1 MQSIRLKHPEALNDS
16 KPSSKL
22 LGYWTYHIKQKS
34 WSLSKDLEQALSI
47 TSSSIQNHSLLH
59 LVHPDEQ
66 AVVSKQFQNARQNHE
81 PFESF
86 HRMMIKDQYRFV
98 YVRSRVDEQDGHM
111 IAYFGTIEDIT
122 GDVMSSVEHA
132 SRIQSLEKEMEKLN
146 QSLQEERLLHKQH
159 VDAKSS
165 FLSTMSH
172 EIRTPMNAMI
182 GFTHLLAET
191 ELKDEQKEYITRI
204 QDSSKHL
211 LSIIN
216 DILDLSKME
225 AGKMTIENRRFAID
239 QMLQEV
245 KDLFSEQA
253 KRKRLYIDFE
263 TIHCPNYVIGD
274 AIRIKQIL
282 INLISN
288 ALKFTDI
295 GGLSIVISSQ
305 FKDPHT
311 ALVSFRVKD
320 TGIGMSQAQQDKLF
334 KEYEQASSST
344 TRLFGGTGLGLSIS
358 MRLAKLMHGDISVE
372 SKLNEGST
380 FTLILPLKLDEREDD
395 VLEDQVIIK
404 NYRKH
409 ARILVAEDHVLS
421 QKLVERLLT
430 NLEED
435 VLIVDNGE
443 QALQA
448 MKEYVFDLVFLDMNM
463 PLLDGISATKSIR
476 RFNTKTP
483 IVALT
488 ANAYPEERS
497 QCLLAGMND
506 VLVKPIDSKSLQEAL
521 VKWIPEE

>member
-1 MQSIRLKHPEALNDS
+1 
-16 KPSSKL
+16 
-22 LGYWTYHIKQKS
+22 
-34 WSLSKDLEQALSI
+34 
-47 TSSSIQNHSLLH
+47 
-59 LVHPDEQ
+59 
-66 AVVSKQFQNARQNHE
+66 
-81 PFESF
+81 
-86 HRMMIKDQYRFV
+86 
-98 YVRSRVDEQDGHM
+98 
-111 IAYFGTIEDIT
+111 
-122 GDVMSSVEHA
+122 
-132 SRIQSLEKEMEKLN
+132 
-146 QSLQEERLLHKQH
+146 
-159 VDAKSS
+159 
-165 FLSTMSH
+165 MSH

-253 KRKRLYIDFE
+253 KRKHLYMDFE

-295 GGLSIVISSQ
+295 GGLSIFISSQ

-448 MKEYVFDLVFLDMNM
+448 MKEHVFDLVFLDMNM

>member
-1 MQSIRLKHPEALNDS
+1 MKNIRLKHPDVLNDS

-22 LGYWTYHIKQKS
+22 LGYWTYHIKHKS
-34 WSLSKDLEQALSI
+34 WSLSKDLEQALSV
-47 TSSSIQNHSLLH
+47 TSVQIENRSLLH

-66 AVVSKQFQNARQNHE
+66 SVVSKQFQVARQNHE

-98 YVRSRVDEQDGHM
+98 SVKSRADEQDGHL

-122 GDVMSSVEHA
+122 DDVMSSVESA
-132 SRIQSLEKEMEKLN
+132 SKIQALEKDIQVLK
-146 QSLQEERLLHKQH
+146 QTLQDEQNLHRQH
-159 VDAKSS
+159 DDAKSS
-165 FLSTMSH
+165 FISTMSH

-211 LSIIN
+211 LSVIN

-225 AGKMTIENRRFAID
+225 AGKMAIEQRRFAID
-239 QMLQEV
+239 QMIQEV

-253 KRKRLYIDFE
+253 KRKRLYMDFE

-274 AIRIKQIL
+274 VIRIKQVL

-288 ALKFTDI
+288 ALKFTDV

-305 FKDPHT
+305 FSNPHS
-311 ALVSFRVKD
+311 ALVSFKVKD

-334 KEYEQASSST
+334 KAYEQASSST

-358 MRLAKLMHGDISVE
+358 MRLAKLMNGHISVE
-372 SKLNEGST
+372 SKLNEGTT
-380 FTLILPLKLDEREDD
+380 FTLTIPLMLDEREED
-395 VLEDQVIIK
+395 VIEDIIITK
-404 NYRKH
+404 HYRKH

-443 QALQA
+443 QALKA
-448 MKEYVFDLVFLDMNM
+448 MKDQLFDIVFLDMNM
-463 PLLDGISATKSIR
+463 PLLDGIGATKAIR